1 MSDEHMNDK
10 ELEAVLR
17 EWTPQMPAG
26 QPDRSHVVGT
36 IVSRLGPTRRRR
48 HRRWPFPWFRRDGTN
63 RASERSLAQQ
73 PSPIPAANGH
83 TPTVM
88 GRTQSM
94 LSPAKA
100 IIVAA
105 LVFAIGGVM
114 LIAQPFQQREGT
126 VPGATT
132 EAIRPSLGT
141 SNGLIAFAADASA
154 GDALTDPV
162 EFGMV
167 EIHPERMDI
176 YATGPG
182 EPTRRLIA
190 TDAHE
195 RCPAFSPDG
204 QRLAYLELGQRVG
217 SVAPSIVVAEVD
229 AAGARS
235 APELRVPLPAADV
248 YGVKRSIGTPCPQW
262 SPDGSQIAY
271 LAFPH
276 RKLRVSTLDGQ
287 ERVLDSI
294 TPSTSSFVEGP
305 FAWSPNG
312 DAIAYTTSDGVWVG
326 SLDGSA
332 PTLVRRTD
340 GRPVSVSWSPGG
352 ELAVTVLTELALE
365 GGGIRDVR
373 TVHVVDVDTG
383 SERSVGTSHEYDYG
397 AVWSPDGS
405 RLAFVDEDG
414 NVRSIDSSD
423 GSMMTS
429 SPRYAD
435 GREMHFWDVAWSP
448 DGERLLA
455 LARSDSSPSAAA
467 SDSDVGFTL
476 VSLSTD
482 GASADVLTPW
492 TWAMDWIN
500 LQEVS
505 WQPITN

>member
-26 QPDRSHVVGT
+26 QPDRSRVVGT
-36 IVSRLGPTRRRR
+36 VVGRLGSTRRHRY
-48 HRRWPFPWFRRDGTN
+48 RRWPFPWFRRDSTN
-63 RASERSLAQQ
+63 RASEQSLAQQ
-73 PSPIPAANGH
+73 ASPIPAFHGH

-88 GRTQSM
+88 GRTTQSM

-100 IIVAA
+100 ITVAA
-105 LVFAIGGVM
+105 LVFALGGAM
-114 LIAQPFQQREGT
+114 LIAQPFDRQASM
-126 VPGATT
+126 PGGAT
-132 EAIRPSLGT
+132 EAIRPGLAT

-154 GDALTDPV
+154 GEALTDQV
-162 EFGMV
+162 DYGMV
-167 EIHPERMDI
+167 ETHPEPMDI
-176 YATGPG
+176 YVTGPG

-204 QRLAYLELGQRVG
+204 QYLAYVELGQRVR
-217 SVAPSIVVAEVD
+217 SVAPSIVVERVNVS
-229 AAGARS
+229 GVLS
-235 APELRVPLPAADV
+235 APELRVSLPADAV
-248 YGVKRSIGTPCPQW
+248 YERKLSIGPPCPQW

-271 LAFPH
+271 LTLPQ
-276 RKLRVSTLDGQ
+276 RELRVSTLDGQ

-294 TPSTSSFVEGP
+294 TPNFVDGP
-305 FAWSPNG
+305 FAWSPDG
-312 DAIAYTTSDGVWVG
+312 DAIAYTTSDGVWKG

-340 GRPVSVSWSPGG
+340 GRPVSVSWSPGD

-373 TVHVVDVDTG
+373 TVHVIDVDTG
-383 SERSVGTSHEYDYG
+383 SERSVGTIYEYDYG

-405 RLAFVDEDG
+405 RLAFVDENG

-423 GSMMTS
+423 GSMTTL

-435 GREMHFWDVAWSP
+435 GREMHFWDAAWSP

-455 LARSDSSPSAAA
+455 LARSDSSPSSAA
-467 SDSDVGFTL
+467 SDSDIGFAL

-492 TWAMDWIN
+492 TWALDWIN